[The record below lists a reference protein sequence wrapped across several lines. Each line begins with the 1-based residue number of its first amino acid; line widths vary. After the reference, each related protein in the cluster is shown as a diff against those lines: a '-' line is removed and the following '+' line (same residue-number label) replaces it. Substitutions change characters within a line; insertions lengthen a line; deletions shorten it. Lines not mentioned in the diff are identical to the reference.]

1 MRDGPGHQYTH
12 AWHLAR
18 STNRRLRRH
27 RDRPRRRDAE
37 QRDEL
42 APPQDEHAAF
52 LPAIRW
58 SMTQPTRAGVRPV
71 QHAQPITPRPQ
82 VLGRL
87 RGTILIILN
96 RSESS

>member
-58 SMTQPTRAGVRPV
+58 AMTQPTRAGVRPV
-71 QHAQPITPRPQ
+71 PARSAYHAAPAGPWPAARDH
-82 VLGRL
+82 
-87 RGTILIILN
+87 LN
-96 RSESS
+96 HSESF